1 MLARQPLYHLN
12 HGTAFFYVGYF
23 DRVLFYVWTS
33 LDDNYPIHTSCVAE
47 MTGAYHTQL
56 FIS

>member
-1 MLARQPLYHLN
+1 LN
-12 HGTAFFYVGYF
+12 HGTAFFYFGYF